1 MDVIGILQTIYFIL
15 SSFFF
20 LSDFA
25 VVGIPMLKSMSID
38 VIKKENSKR
47 LSHIFIWRKG
57 AKVFVFVRRGR
68 GEEKW

>member
-1 MDVIGILQTIYFIL
+1 
-15 SSFFF
+15 
-20 LSDFA
+20 
-25 VVGIPMLKSMSID
+25 MLKSMSID